1 MIKKEFHETT
11 LWVDALN
18 FYKLSAPLIKEL
30 KKKGYY
36 RLSEQFEASSGSV
49 CDNIAEGMGRGGN
62 RELMQFL
69 SYARGS
75 CNECLSQIYRIEQ
88 LEFITPDERSD
99 YVNKLNS
106 ILKQLNGFISYL
118 SSNEYRGAKF
128 KTRST

>member
-1 MIKKEFHETT
+1 MKEFHETT

>member
-1 MIKKEFHETT
+1 MKEFHETT

-49 CDNIAEGMGRGGN
+49 CDNIAEGMRRGGN

>member
-1 MIKKEFHETT
+1 MKEFYETT
-11 LWVDALN
+11 LWMDALN
-18 FYKLSAPLIKEL
+18 FYKLSTPLIKKL
-30 KKKGYY
+30 KKNGYY

-62 RELMQFL
+62 RELVQFL
-69 SYARGS
+69 SYSRGS

-88 LEFITPDERSD
+88 LEFITPEERSG
-99 YVNKLNS
+99 YVIKLNS

-128 KTRST
+128 KNRST